1 MVTKR
6 SSQMKMIRSNTDRAF
21 YSRGNISDTE
31 NSVDTAD
38 NVVSSHVSSNEQGLL
53 VTGLLVSDRFDEIN
67 VN

>member
-1 MVTKR
+1 MVTK
-6 SSQMKMIRSNTDRAF
+6 STSQMKMIRSNTDRAF

-38 NVVSSHVSSNEQGLL
+38 HIVSSHVSSNEQGLL